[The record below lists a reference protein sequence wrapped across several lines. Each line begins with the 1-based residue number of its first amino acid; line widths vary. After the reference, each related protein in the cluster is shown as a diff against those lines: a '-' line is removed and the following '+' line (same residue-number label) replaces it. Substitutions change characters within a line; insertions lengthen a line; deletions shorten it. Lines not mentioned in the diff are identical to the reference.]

1 MEQKQVL
8 RLGAGA
14 VILAM
19 FIRLLTAGFFYPLL
33 SIFGHEKVLSVLFYL
48 ETGRPIRNYDEPQE
62 MPNTTF
68 PQETTPPTLPHQES
82 KPAGKLQFTEADMD
96 FISIRYSCSHRP
108 ELMPLLTQRLDWNLA
123 DGAPAV
129 LIVHSHGSEAYSGG
143 NYTASGD
150 YRTLDTAHNM
160 VSIGDEVARILETGG
175 IRVIHDRS
183 IHDYPNYN
191 TAYSG
196 SRKSVQEYLHQYP
209 SIRLVLDLHRDA
221 ADTTAGQLVTSATAG
236 GQKSAQLLM
245 VMGTDGENLQWQENL
260 SLALKLTA
268 LLEQTNP
275 GITRPISLRSSR
287 YNQDLS
293 PGSLLVEVGAA
304 GNTHQEAILAAN
316 ALAQAILELAHGA
329 NNG

>member
-8 RLGAGA
+8 RLGAG
-14 VILAM
+14 VLILAM

-33 SIFGHEKVLSVLFYL
+33 SIFGHEKVLSILFYL
-48 ETGRPIRNYDEPQE
+48 ETGRPIRIYDEPE
-62 MPNTTF
+62 TLVPPAP
-68 PQETTPPTLPHQES
+68 PQETAPPTTPHPEN
-82 KPAGKLQFTEADMD
+82 KPVETWTFTEADMD
-96 FISIRYSCSHRP
+96 YISIRYSCSHRP
-108 ELMPLLTQRLDWNLA
+108 ELIPLLTQSLDWNLA
-123 DGAPAV
+123 DGEPAV

-196 SRKSVQEYLHQYP
+196 SRKSVEEYLHQYP

-245 VMGTDGENLQWQENL
+245 VMGTDSENLQWQENL

-316 ALAQAILELAHGA
+316 ALAQAILELSHGA